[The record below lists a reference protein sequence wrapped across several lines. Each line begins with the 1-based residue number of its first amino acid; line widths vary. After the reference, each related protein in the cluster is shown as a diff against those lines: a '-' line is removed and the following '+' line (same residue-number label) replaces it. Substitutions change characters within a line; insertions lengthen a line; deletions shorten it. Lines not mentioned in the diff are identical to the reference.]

1 MKEHIGLRECKSITA
16 FLENQSQR
24 SWRVL
29 LALCILAGAFPYC
42 VARPIP
48 RRLVLSPKLC
58 SALSTA
64 QQKWL
69 TPEWQPYLEYTR
81 ICPVRNSKSQ
91 AVVFLISVHAD
102 VYYKAQTGTSVPLVK
117 LPSPLLFLPSGEVA
131 GSLPYNFPDDPPAE
145 LRVTFA
151 NWQADFP
158 QRIDLFLTDARAG
171 GNRSLPSMVWD
182 KSQKK
187 YLPKENTPQ

>member
-1 MKEHIGLRECKSITA
+1 MA
-16 FLENQSQR
+16 FLENRASR
-24 SWRVL
+24 RAWRVL
-29 LALCILAGAFPYC
+29 LALCILAGTFEYC
-42 VARPIP
+42 LARPIP

-58 SALSTA
+58 STLSTA

-81 ICPVRNSKSQ
+81 VCPVRNSKSQ

-102 VYYKAQTGTSVPLVK
+102 IYYKAQTGASVPLVK

-151 NWQADFP
+151 NWQAGFP

-171 GNRSLPSMVWD
+171 GNRSLPPMRWD
-182 KSQKK
+182 KGQKK
-187 YLPKENTPQ
+187 FLPKENTPQ

>member
-1 MKEHIGLRECKSITA
+1 MVL
-16 FLENQSQR
+16 LENRTSQR
-24 SWRVL
+24 AWRVL
-29 LALCILAGAFPYC
+29 LALSMLAVALEYC
-42 VARPIP
+42 LARPIP
-48 RRLVLSPKLC
+48 RRLVLNPKLC
-58 SALSTA
+58 GALSTA
-64 QQKWL
+64 EKKWL
-69 TPEWQPYLEYTR
+69 PPEWQPYLEYTR
-81 ICPVRNSKSQ
+81 VCPVRNSKSQ

-102 VYYKAQTGTSVPLVK
+102 IYYKAQTGTSVPLVK

-158 QRIDLFLTDARAG
+158 QRIDLILTDARAG

-187 YLPKENTPQ
+187 YLPKENAPQ

>member
-1 MKEHIGLRECKSITA
+1 MA
-16 FLENQSQR
+16 FLENRTSR
-24 SWRVL
+24 RAWRVL
-29 LALCILAGAFPYC
+29 LAFWMLAGAFEYC
-42 VARPIP
+42 LACQIP
-48 RRLVLSPKLC
+48 RPLVLSPKVC

-69 TPEWQPYLEYTR
+69 TPEWNPYLEYTR
-81 ICPVRNSKSQ
+81 VCPVRDSKSRGT
-91 AVVFLISVHAD
+91 VVFLVSVHAD

-117 LPSPLLFLPSGEVA
+117 LPSPLLFLPSGEVV

-151 NWQADFP
+151 DWQAGFP
-158 QRIDLFLTDARAG
+158 QRIDLYLTDPRAG
-171 GNRSLPSMVWD
+171 GNRPLPSMLWD

>member
-1 MKEHIGLRECKSITA
+1 MA
-16 FLENQSQR
+16 FPEKRASQR
-24 SWRVL
+24 GWRVFM
-29 LALCILAGAFPYC
+29 ALCMLAGAFEYGL
-42 VARPIP
+42 ARPIP

-58 SALSTA
+58 SAVSTE

-81 ICPVRNSKSQ
+81 VCAVRNSKSQ
-91 AVVFLISVHAD
+91 AVVFLMSVHAD
-102 VYYKAQTGTSVPLVK
+102 VYYKAQTGTSVPQVK
-117 LPSPLLFLPSGEVA
+117 LPSPLLFLPSGEIA

-151 NWQADFP
+151 NWQAGFP
-158 QRIDLFLTDARAG
+158 QRIDLFLTDPRAG
-171 GNRSLPSMVWD
+171 GNRSLPSMLWD

>member
-1 MKEHIGLRECKSITA
+1 MA
-16 FLENQSQR
+16 FLENRGSQR
-24 SWRVL
+24 ASRVL
-29 LALCILAGAFPYC
+29 LALCLLAGAFAYC
-42 VARPIP
+42 PARPIP

-81 ICPVRNSKSQ
+81 ACPVRNSNSK
-91 AVVFLISVHAD
+91 AVVFLVSVHAD

-151 NWQADFP
+151 NWQAGFP
-158 QRIDLFLTDARAG
+158 QRIDLFLTDVRAG
-171 GNRSLPSMVWD
+171 GNRSLPSMLWD